1 MMIHKIPSIVGYNYW
16 LKRID
21 TQLNELTN
29 QNSVKVPKVVKLTNG
44 GTVEINSPLSTSFLY
59 EYSSFKLLCDFG
71 SHILISTSLPL
82 LFLSFYGKANN
93 VSKRTQKQ

>member
-29 QNSVKVPKVVKLTNG
+29 QNSVKVPEVVKLTNG
-44 GTVEINSPLSTSFLY
+44 G
-59 EYSSFKLLCDFG
+59 LL
-71 SHILISTSLPL
+71 
-82 LFLSFYGKANN
+82 N
-93 VSKRTQKQ
+93 